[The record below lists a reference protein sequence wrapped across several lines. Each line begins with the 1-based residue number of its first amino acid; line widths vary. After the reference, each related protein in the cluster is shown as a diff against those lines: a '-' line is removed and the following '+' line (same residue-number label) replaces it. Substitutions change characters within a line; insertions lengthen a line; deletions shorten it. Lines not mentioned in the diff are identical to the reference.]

1 MVETGGGPRVGKQTQ
16 GSVNQGLSVGYEPQ
30 AIPKVL
36 ANAQLGLGGIQC
48 NANQRMPV
56 GMGTEFYEY
65 RPDKRGGSEKRGAG
79 APYAVPTPGKT
90 GVAK

>member
-16 GSVNQGLSVGYEPQ
+16 GSVNQGLSVGYEPV

-36 ANAQLGLGGIQC
+36 ANAQLGLGGIQV
-48 NANQRMPV
+48 NENQRMPA
-56 GMGTEFYEY
+56 GMGTEMYEY

-79 APYAVPTPGKT
+79 IASVAPTPGKT
-90 GVAK
+90 K